1 MAQEQNADDSGA
13 IRKKAVTRLI
23 AAAVVTATALGAL
36 WWLDNSGNKTRLAVA
51 KTPSPIVAAPSTPQP
66 PLPEPAVSPGKEATP
81 AQVEPPPP
89 PEISAPTTAPALAR
103 TPATSTGTAA
113 APTLAASTATRPAA
127 RISPPVPAPPAK
139 VEMPK
144 AYVVQ
149 LGVFAD
155 PANARD
161 LVDRLVKVGVRAQ
174 METRVQLGPFANRQ
188 EAEKARA
195 ELMRLGVKGVVATK

>member
-1 MAQEQNADDSGA
+1 MG
-13 IRKKAVTRLI
+13 
-23 AAAVVTATALGAL
+23 
-36 WWLDNSGNKTRLAVA
+36 
-51 KTPSPIVAAPSTPQP
+51 
-66 PLPEPAVSPGKEATP
+66 
-81 AQVEPPPP
+81 
-89 PEISAPTTAPALAR
+89 TT
-103 TPATSTGTAA
+103 A

-127 RISPPVPAPPAK
+127 GISPPVPALSAK

-161 LVDRLVKVGVRAQ
+161 LVDRLIKVGVRAQ